1 VEQSIPGETM
11 RQHYI
16 CTNHQGL
23 RVRRDFRLRVRRAA
37 FPILFAASAFVCHQA
52 IADENPDLQLF
63 AADHYA
69 QVHRV
74 ETAEALRRLAIQDQA
89 AGLDDELSNLLGSQ
103 YAGIWFDAEDGGR
116 VKVGIAPGAAAQAAS
131 VQRIVYSYG
140 LTAMTDL
147 VSVRYTEG
155 ELQDMQES
163 ARRSLDEMIDS
174 GHASTAYNTKSN
186 AVVITAP
193 VRLPSSEETRI
204 QSLARNAWVR
214 VRRVNAPAL
223 VGQYDTCNITF
234 CNPPMRGGRGIS
246 IGKSGNCTAGFV
258 AQSRTVFDD
267 WWMLTAGHCVFFGG
281 TTWNA
286 QNESGVWS
294 QLGNSAFFS
303 FAGGPGYDAGIIHLN
318 WNSVWMT
325 PPPIA
330 ALIVKASAN
339 TTYDPTYAIHTTAFS
354 SVGQMICRT
363 GQTTGTECGEVTD
376 LGADFTAGGFTTH
389 NLGEV
394 DVCGSQGGDS
404 GGPMYKIHRAYGLHN
419 GTMSFGPAFC
429 HEYYQG
435 VRGAENIMGVAV
447 FTAP

>member
-1 VEQSIPGETM
+1 M
-11 RQHYI
+11 RQHHV
-16 CTNHQGL
+16 CTNHEALQCCGN
-23 RVRRDFRLRVRRAA
+23 FRLRVRRAV
-37 FPILFAASAFVCHQA
+37 PQILFSALAFVCYQA
-52 IADENPDLQLF
+52 VAEENADLQLF

-74 ETAEALRRLAIQDQA
+74 DSAEALRRLAIQDQA

-103 YAGIWFDAEDGGR
+103 YAGIWFDADDGGR

-131 VQRIVYSYG
+131 VQRIVYSHG
-140 LTAMTDL
+140 LTALTDL
-147 VSVRYTEG
+147 VNVRYTEG
-155 ELQDMQES
+155 ELQDLQAS
-163 ARRSLDEMIDS
+163 ARRSIDDMIDS

-193 VRLPSSEETRI
+193 VRLPASEEAQI
-204 QSLARNAWVR
+204 QSLTRNGWVR

-223 VGQYDTCNITF
+223 MGQYDTCNITY
-234 CNPPMRGGRGIS
+234 CNPPFRGGRGIS
-246 IGKSGNCTAGFV
+246 IGKSGNCTAAFV
-258 AQSRTVFDD
+258 AQSRTVFND

-294 QLGNSAFFS
+294 LLGNSAYYS
-303 FAGGPGYDAGIIHLN
+303 FAGGPGYDAGIIHMN
-318 WNSVWMT
+318 ENSSWMT
-325 PPPIA
+325 PMPIA

-339 TTYDPTYAIHTTAFS
+339 TTYDPTYAIHATAFS

-376 LGADFTAGGFTTH
+376 LGADFTGSGNGGTYTTH

-404 GGPMYKIHRAYGLHN
+404 GGPMYKIHRAYGIH
-419 GTMSFGPAFC
+419 TASMSVGPAFC

-435 VRGAENIMGVAV
+435 VRGAENVMGVAV